1 MPTHARFTLL
11 SAFAMLAL
19 VAALGGAPYTHAE
32 PDAEQAAAG
41 SYRVVFDNSLESD
54 RTWQIN
60 PGCASGA
67 SPCVTVIGQ
76 GRAMTEATFLDG
88 RWSFGSTYPDGSTCG
103 ESPLTTMT
111 WSWDPASLTGTIL
124 DHTDAGCGLPERTE
138 TYSNFT
144 MTRTG

>member
-19 VAALGGAPYTHAE
+19 VAALGGAPYTDAE

-60 PGCASGA
+60 
-67 SPCVTVIGQ
+67 
-76 GRAMTEATFLDG
+76 RAA
-88 RWSFGSTYPDGSTCG
+88 RRA
-103 ESPLTTMT
+103 
-111 WSWDPASLTGTIL
+111 PAP
-124 DHTDAGCGLPERTE
+124 A
-138 TYSNFT
+138 
-144 MTRTG
+144 